1 MYDFIVNRDT
11 YIFYL
16 KTAKYC
22 LFCGAM
28 IVFVIARQFCCSL
41 LFHDYFTI
49 FRRCFI
55 SFLYR
60 QFLSCLSDCTALPQC
75 TILTAPFPRSAFLLD
90 SRLYTAVSK
99 VLAQYPVL
107 SPPSVPAAD
116 CSLFSQCKR
125 AGADAPALA
134 ACILS
139 SREWIPCFSS
149 GLFPG
154 GFSLPVSCRGSSF
167 SLRLSL
173 QVLSVL
179 FPAICS
185 CICSGGQHLLSL
197 PPARRRS
204 QSCPCGRYRSRWTG

>member
-60 QFLSCLSDCTALPQC
+60 QFLSCLSDCTALPQY

-107 SPPSVPAAD
+107 SPPLCTCCRPLSFLPMQKGRRRRACP
-116 CSLFSQCKR
+116 CSLHSLFQRMDSVFFFWSFPR
-125 AGADAPALA
+125 WF
-134 ACILS
+134 LS
-139 SREWIPCFSS
+139 SCLLPR
-149 GLFPG
+149 LFLFAALVPPG
-154 GFSLPVSCRGSSF
+154 
-167 SLRLSL
+167 SLRPLSRYL
-173 QVLSVL
+173 LL
-179 FPAICS
+179 YLLR
-185 CICSGGQHLLSL
+185 GQHLLSL

-204 QSCPCGRYRSRWTG
+204 QSCPCGRYRSRWTE